1 LSPSADGGQERRR
14 SDRGEVT
21 KVDLLSMKKIKNP
34 WKDPKNIGE
43 YNCFACSP
51 YNSAGLQLEFWEDG
65 DEIITKWKP
74 ERSYE
79 GWIGV
84 LHGGIQAT
92 LLDEIGGWVV
102 MLKLKTAGV
111 TTDMQVSYLKAVKV
125 SKGEVTIKGKLI
137 AHEGRTAKISASLYD
152 GAGEECAKA
161 EVSYFVFPEKIAK
174 ARYQYPGFE
183 AFYD

>member
-1 LSPSADGGQERRR
+1 
-14 SDRGEVT
+14 
-21 KVDLLSMKKIKNP
+21 MKKIRNP
-34 WKDPKNIGE
+34 WNDPKNDGV

-65 DEIITKWKP
+65 DDIVTKWKP
-74 ERSYE
+74 TKEYE

-102 MLKLKTAGV
+102 MLKLKTTGV
-111 TTDMQVSYLKAVKV
+111 TSEMNVRYLKPVKV
-125 SKGEVTIKGKLI
+125 SNGELTIRGRI
-137 AHEGRTAKISASLYD
+137 VSEEGRIAKISASLYNE
-152 GAGEECAKA
+152 AGEECANA
-161 EVSYFVFPEKIAK
+161 LLSYFVFPENIAK

-183 AFYD
+183 AFRQD